1 MPMTARNVTQSDVA
15 EAAGA
20 SGSFPLWLT
29 DDQPTELDK
38 EVPICARPPTR
49 ALPRTSWFANMDC
62 SAGVAA
68 SRPPA
73 HELVVTSSLLT
84 RQKSRPAGTTA
95 ARTRCG
101 RFPAT
106 VDRVLAGSG
115 ARPINRCPT
124 TAVVGHLAGP

>member
-20 SGSFPLWLT
+20 SGSFRSPCGS
-29 DDQPTELDK
+29 PT
-38 EVPICARPPTR
+38 ISRPSSTRRSPSAHDPRLAPSRTR
-49 ALPRTSWFANMDC
+49 AGC
-62 SAGVAA
+62 HEQ
-68 SRPPA
+68 PP
-73 HELVVTSSLLT
+73 H
-84 RQKSRPAGTTA
+84 QKSRPAGTTA

-106 VDRVLAGSG
+106 VDRVLTGSG